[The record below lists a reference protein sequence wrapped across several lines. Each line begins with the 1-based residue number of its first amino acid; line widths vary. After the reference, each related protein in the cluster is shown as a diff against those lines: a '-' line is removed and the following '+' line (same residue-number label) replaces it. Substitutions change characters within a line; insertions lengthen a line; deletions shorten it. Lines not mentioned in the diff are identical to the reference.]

1 MRFMLMAAASAVA
14 CVLAAGAA
22 RAQEAAATATV
33 YVDSKSPF
41 FPASAAN
48 AEAASVKM
56 PELSF
61 KPTPE
66 DASNY
71 DKYFYFT
78 RTETDFATAYADI
91 VECDGYARG
100 LASGVAPSY
109 GQGILGDALANAMG
123 DLIYGSA
130 NRRKLRRKNLRAC
143 MAFKGYERHGLSKDV
158 WSTFNFEEGNKSID
172 EDARTAFLKQQALVA
187 SSARPQDKALGL

>member
-1 MRFMLMAAASAVA
+1 MTVRKGAAALAVA
-14 CVLAAGAA
+14 CVLMAAQAMAQGAGV
-22 RAQEAAATATV
+22 AAL
-33 YVDSKSPF
+33 DSKSPF
-41 FPASAAN
+41 FVASVTN
-48 AEAASVKM
+48 ADAASVKM
-56 PELSF
+56 PGLEF
-61 KPTPE
+61 TPTAE

-78 RTETDFATAYADI
+78 RADTDFAAAYADI

-100 LASGVAPSY
+100 LTSGVSPSY
-109 GQGILGDALANAMG
+109 GQGVLGDALVDLMS

-143 MAFKGYERHGLSKDV
+143 MAFKGYDRHGLSKQV
-158 WSTFNFEEGNKSID
+158 WETFNFEEGNMKIE
-172 EDARTAFLKQQALVA
+172 EDARTGFLKQQALVA